1 MAAVNF
7 SGRLPC
13 SSGIMTIAL
22 GASDGNSALVSASA
36 ERIKLAGKR
45 SPGMQYILSVCFIS
59 ESYKLIC
66 NMEA

>member
-1 MAAVNF
+1 MAAVNC

-13 SSGIMTIAL
+13 SSGITMMEL
-22 GASDGNSALVSASA
+22 GASDGNSALVSANA